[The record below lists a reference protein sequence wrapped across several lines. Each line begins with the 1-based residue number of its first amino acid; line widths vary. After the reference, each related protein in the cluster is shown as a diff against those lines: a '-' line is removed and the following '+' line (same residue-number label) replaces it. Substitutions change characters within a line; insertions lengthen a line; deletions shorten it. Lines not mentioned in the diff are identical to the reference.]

1 MRILVSRALIARV
14 GWERLPRGVRRLE
27 AMDLLAL
34 VAAADR
40 IGIVAFALSGVAV
53 GMRAR
58 MDLFGLAA
66 LGLVTAIG
74 GGVMRDVVIGDVP
87 RAFVTTDYLLFAV
100 GATVVGILAGSRGWE
115 SPEAIHRAADA
126 VGTGAFGATGALLAA
141 QAGLGWPAAVLL
153 GILTATGG
161 GVIRDLLSDQVPRV
175 LHSEMN
181 ATAAA
186 CGGALTFI
194 LRGDPTLAAVL
205 GGAVGAIISGLG
217 HSGLLRLP
225 KPGVQRDADTPE

>member
-1 MRILVSRALIARV
+1 
-14 GWERLPRGVRRLE
+14 
-27 AMDLLAL
+27 MDLLAL

-74 GGVMRDVVIGDVP
+74 GGVMRDVVIGDMP
-87 RAFVTTDYLLFAV
+87 RAFVTTDYLLFAIA
-100 GATVVGILAGSRGWE
+100 ATAAGILAGARGWAA
-115 SPEAIHRAADA
+115 PARIHRAADA

-141 QAGLGWPAAVLL
+141 EAGLEWPAAILL
-153 GILTATGG
+153 AILTATGG
-161 GVIRDLLSDQVPRV
+161 GVIRDLLSAQVPRV
-175 LHSEMN
+175 LHSELN
-181 ATAAA
+181 ATASA
-186 CGGALTFI
+186 CGGLVTFL
-194 LRGDPTLAAVL
+194 LRGDPTFGAVA
-205 GGAVGAIISGLG
+205 GGAVGAVISGLG

-225 KPGVQRDADTPE
+225 KPGVARDADAPE

>member
-1 MRILVSRALIARV
+1 
-14 GWERLPRGVRRLE
+14 
-27 AMDLLAL
+27 MDLLAL

-87 RAFVTTDYLLFAV
+87 RAFVTTDYLLFAI
-100 GATVVGILAGSRGWE
+100 GATVVGILAGARGWE
-115 SPEAIHRAADA
+115 SPEVIHRAADA

-141 QAGLGWPAAVLL
+141 QAGLDWPAALL
-153 GILTATGG
+153 LAILTATGG

-186 CGGALTFI
+186 CGGIVTFI
-194 LRGDPTLAAVL
+194 LRGDPTLAAVA
-205 GGAVGAIISGLG
+205 GGAVGAVISGLG
-217 HSGLLRLP
+217 HTGLLRLP
-225 KPGVQRDADTPE
+225 KPGVARDADAPE